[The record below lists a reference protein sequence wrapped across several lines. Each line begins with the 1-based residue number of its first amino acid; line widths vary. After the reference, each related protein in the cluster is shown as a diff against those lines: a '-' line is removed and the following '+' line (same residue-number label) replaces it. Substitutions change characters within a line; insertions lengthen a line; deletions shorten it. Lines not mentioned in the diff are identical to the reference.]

1 MSSPGALGWSHPGST
16 QPQPTMEGTVGEGAL
31 GQTSHQG
38 WVQSLGWEG
47 HLEENMAT
55 HSPWRE
61 EHGRL
66 QSMGLQRVG
75 HDTTEGNA
83 CTHHDPEDRGI
94 MTAGWPG

>member
-47 HLEENMAT
+47 HLEKNMAT
-55 HSPWRE
+55 HSST
-61 EHGRL
+61 L
-66 QSMGLQRVG
+66 
-75 HDTTEGNA
+75 A
-83 CTHHDPEDRGI
+83 CEIP
-94 MTAGWPG
+94 AGYTPLGCKELDMM